1 MIFLDKEY
9 DTVTT
14 ASPQNPLGN
23 HFLQGYY
30 NMLQPWPL
38 NPMPLKCGKTSCF
51 KKIK

>member
-30 NMLQPWPL
+30 HAIT
-38 NPMPLKCGKTSCF
+38 KAAKSHAF
-51 KKIK
+51 KMWQNILF